1 MTAAVKYEASVVKM
15 YVLYVAVE
23 QIATTKVKMID
34 SAVVIFVMVRK
45 RMALLTS
52 ATVNLHFLSC

>member
-1 MTAAVKYEASVVKM
+1 MNAAVKYEARVVKM